1 MCFCYILFSPTVN
14 KYYIGATCDNLEE
27 RLRKHNSNHK
37 GFTSNTSDW
46 VIVYFEKFED
56 KDGAFNREKEIKD
69 WKSRV
74 RIEKLI
80 ANNFRA

>member
-1 MCFCYILFSPTVN
+1 MCFCYILYSKSKN

-37 GFTSNTSDW
+37 GFTGNTSDW
-46 VIVYFEKFED
+46 LIAYFESFDD
-56 KDGAFNREKEIKD
+56 KEAAFNREKELKA
-69 WKSRV
+69 WKSRS

-80 ANNFRA
+80 AIT

>member
-1 MCFCYILFSPTVN
+1 MCFCYILYSKSLN

-46 VIVYFEKFED
+46 LIAYFESFDD
-56 KDGAFNREKEIKD
+56 KEAAFKREKGVKA
-69 WKSRV
+69 WKSRS

-80 ANNFRA
+80 ASNLRT